1 MDAEEQ
7 GPTGISLPSTL
18 PYPFTV
24 TRIFTTS
31 GSSVNRGSPLFEY
44 SFTSATSR
52 KALDRKAKGLPA
64 QEGDD
69 DARESDMVGVWD
81 SELEGE
87 LAKWA
92 DWLNLD
98 ATIERKYSG

>member
-1 MDAEEQ
+1 MDGEEQ

-24 TRIFTTS
+24 TRLFTRPGTS
-31 GSSVNRGSPLFEY
+31 VSRGSPLFEY

-52 KALDRKAKGLPA
+52 KALERKTKGLPA

-81 SELEGE
+81 SELEGV
-87 LAKWA
+87 LTKWA
-92 DWLNLD
+92 DGLIVVAD
-98 ATIERKYSG
+98 IERN